1 MSHEGNDRIMDQIR
15 DELSEEVI
23 NALNEDDLLEL
34 AKSFLWDDWKK
45 DPDQFM
51 EDLRKHGSK
60 LPMFN
65 EEQHPLT

>member
-15 DELSEEVI
+15 DEVSEEVI

-45 DPDQFM
+45 DEAQFM
-51 EDLRKHGSK
+51 EDLRKYGSK